1 MHGTQQ
7 RLDPRD
13 AFAKRGCLRHLLKD
27 FLVQARILCSHLA
40 CQLHAP
46 AARTKALPDKIIQD
60 EAAGS
65 RIMLMTQ
72 VLADAYRCEASI
84 EDADALMAAA
94 IAGAAAVG
102 ATVVGE
108 STVRYVPHGLTI
120 AVFLAE
126 SHIVL
131 TTWPEHR
138 LLLID
143 TLLCNADMDADIAV
157 DEIVRRLCPA
167 GEVVRQRIPRRI
179 ADGPSV

>member
-1 MHGTQQ
+1 
-7 RLDPRD
+7 
-13 AFAKRGCLRHLLKD
+13 
-27 FLVQARILCSHLA
+27 
-40 CQLHAP
+40 
-46 AARTKALPDKIIQD
+46 
-60 EAAGS
+60 
-65 RIMLMTQ
+65 MTQ
-72 VLADAYRCEASI
+72 VLADCYGCEASI

-94 IAGAAAVG
+94 MAAAASVG

-143 TLLCNADMDADIAV
+143 TLLCNPDMDANVAIDAIAQL
-157 DEIVRRLCPA
+157 LCPR
-167 GEVVRQRIPRRI
+167 GEVVRSRVSRRI
-179 ADGPSV
+179 ADRPGEA

>member
-1 MHGTQQ
+1 
-7 RLDPRD
+7 
-13 AFAKRGCLRHLLKD
+13 
-27 FLVQARILCSHLA
+27 
-40 CQLHAP
+40 
-46 AARTKALPDKIIQD
+46 
-60 EAAGS
+60 
-65 RIMLMTQ
+65 MLMTQ
-72 VLADAYRCEASI
+72 VLADCYACEALI

-94 IAGAAAVG
+94 MAAAAAVG

-143 TLLCNADMDADIAV
+143 TLLCNADMDPDVAIDA
-157 DEIVRRLCPA
+157 IVQRLCPA
-167 GEVVRQRIPRRI
+167 GEVVRQRVPRRI
-179 ADGPSV
+179 ADRPNEA

>member
-1 MHGTQQ
+1 
-7 RLDPRD
+7 
-13 AFAKRGCLRHLLKD
+13 
-27 FLVQARILCSHLA
+27 
-40 CQLHAP
+40 
-46 AARTKALPDKIIQD
+46 
-60 EAAGS
+60 
-65 RIMLMTQ
+65 MLMTQ
-72 VLADAYRCEASI
+72 VLADCYACEASI
-84 EDADALMAAA
+84 EEVDALMAAA
-94 IAGAAAVG
+94 IAAAAAVG

-143 TLLCNADMDADIAV
+143 TLLCNAEMDPDVAI

-167 GEVVRQRIPRRI
+167 GEVVRQCVPRRI
-179 ADGPSV
+179 ADKPNEA

>member
-1 MHGTQQ
+1 
-7 RLDPRD
+7 
-13 AFAKRGCLRHLLKD
+13 
-27 FLVQARILCSHLA
+27 
-40 CQLHAP
+40 
-46 AARTKALPDKIIQD
+46 
-60 EAAGS
+60 
-65 RIMLMTQ
+65 MLMTQ
-72 VLADAYRCEASI
+72 VLADAYRCEAGI

-138 LLLID
+138 LL
-143 TLLCNADMDADIAV
+143 DADIAV

-179 ADGPSV
+179 ADGPGA

>member
-1 MHGTQQ
+1 
-7 RLDPRD
+7 
-13 AFAKRGCLRHLLKD
+13 
-27 FLVQARILCSHLA
+27 
-40 CQLHAP
+40 
-46 AARTKALPDKIIQD
+46 
-60 EAAGS
+60 
-65 RIMLMTQ
+65 MLMTQ
-72 VLADAYRCEASI
+72 VLADCYACEASI
-84 EDADALMAAA
+84 EDAEALMAAA

-143 TLLCNADMDADIAV
+143 TLLCNPDMDADVTI

-167 GEVVRQRIPRRI
+167 GEVVRSRVPRRI
-179 ADGPSV
+179 ADRPSEA

>member
-1 MHGTQQ
+1 
-7 RLDPRD
+7 
-13 AFAKRGCLRHLLKD
+13 
-27 FLVQARILCSHLA
+27 
-40 CQLHAP
+40 
-46 AARTKALPDKIIQD
+46 
-60 EAAGS
+60 
-65 RIMLMTQ
+65 MLMTQ

-143 TLLCNADMDADIAV
+143 TLLCNAEMDADIAV

-179 ADGPSV
+179 ADGPNAA

>member
-1 MHGTQQ
+1 
-7 RLDPRD
+7 
-13 AFAKRGCLRHLLKD
+13 
-27 FLVQARILCSHLA
+27 
-40 CQLHAP
+40 
-46 AARTKALPDKIIQD
+46 
-60 EAAGS
+60 
-65 RIMLMTQ
+65 MLMTQ
-72 VLADAYRCEASI
+72 VLADCYGCEASI

-94 IAGAAAVG
+94 MAAASAVG

-143 TLLCNADMDADIAV
+143 TLLCNPDMDADVAIDA
-157 DEIVRRLCPA
+157 IVQLLCPR
-167 GEVVRQRIPRRI
+167 GEVVRSRVPRRI
-179 ADGPSV
+179 ADRPNEA

>member
-1 MHGTQQ
+1 
-7 RLDPRD
+7 
-13 AFAKRGCLRHLLKD
+13 
-27 FLVQARILCSHLA
+27 
-40 CQLHAP
+40 
-46 AARTKALPDKIIQD
+46 
-60 EAAGS
+60 
-65 RIMLMTQ
+65 MLMTQ
-72 VLADAYRCEASI
+72 VLADAYRCEAGI

-143 TLLCNADMDADIAV
+143 TLL
-157 DEIVRRLCPA
+157 
-167 GEVVRQRIPRRI
+167 
-179 ADGPSV
+179 